1 MPPLLKTALVTGA
14 ARGIGLAIASR
25 LAADG
30 MRVALLDLDPAV
42 TEAAARTVGGE
53 VLALS
58 ADVTKGA
65 DVDAAVG
72 RVVDHWGRL
81 DVLVNNAGITGRSF
95 PIWELTDED
104 WQRVIDVDL
113 TSVFLCCRAAV
124 RVMLAQGSGR
134 IVNIASIAGKE
145 GNPTLVPYSSAK
157 AGVIGL
163 TKALAKEV
171 ATRGILVN
179 AVAPAVI
186 GTELLK
192 QMEQSTVDLLVSK
205 IPMGRVGSPARG
217 RRAGGLARLGRVLV
231 QHGRRLRSL
240 RRPRHV
246 LAQDAEKG
254 PSASLAPSAAR
265 STYREYASRAA
276 GAPPRI
282 WTFLSILRRFREA
295 PCWPRLGQRLHAGC
309 HLIQTDFTFTNSRI
323 PYSESSR
330 P

>member
-1 MPPLLKTALVTGA
+1 MTPGGKTALVTGA
-14 ARGIGLAIASR
+14 ARGIGLAIATR

-30 MRVALLDLDPAV
+30 LRVAMLDQDRAAV
-42 TEAAARTVGGE
+42 EAAAPGLGAGA
-53 VLALS
+53 LALA
-58 ADVTKGA
+58 ADVTRA
-65 DVDAAVG
+65 AEVDAAIA
-72 RVVDHWGRL
+72 RIEREWGRL

-124 RVMLAQGSGR
+124 KVMLRQGGGR

-145 GNPTLVPYSSAK
+145 GNPTLVPYSTAK

-192 QMEQSTVDLLVSK
+192 QMETSTVELLISK
-205 IPMGRVGSPARG
+205 IPMGRVGTPEEVAALVAWLASDQCTFSTGAVYDLSGG
-217 RRAGGLARLGRVLV
+217 RA
-231 QHGRRLRSL
+231 
-240 RRPRHV
+240 
-246 LAQDAEKG
+246 
-254 PSASLAPSAAR
+254 
-265 STYREYASRAA
+265 TY
-276 GAPPRI
+276 
-282 WTFLSILRRFREA
+282 
-295 PCWPRLGQRLHAGC
+295 
-309 HLIQTDFTFTNSRI
+309 
-323 PYSESSR
+323 
-330 P
+330 